1 VATTANHPPADPWL
15 IGLTY
20 SHQQRW
26 WFTGDDEPEG
36 WAVSADLA
44 DPDHT
49 HQASHVGDLEIV
61 LVDLECIRN
70 PFDVLDV
77 EDALLGRI
85 AEILFDPATGQLDP
99 LLDAQLEP
107 LGSPCSSSRRPT
119 HPGMAGL
126 WLGVLLA
133 GTAIKKL
140 SGGVR
145 FASWTHVGLARPCSR
160 SAADRLPWGQRTSAL
175 STPVAVLM
183 LPP

>member
-1 VATTANHPPADPWL
+1 VATTANRPPADPWL

-49 HQASHVGDLEIV
+49 HKASHVGDLEIV
-61 LVDLECIRN
+61 LVYLECTRN

-107 LGSPCSSSRRPT
+107 LGSRLLILKTAQLTPEWR
-119 HPGMAGL
+119 GFG
-126 WLGVLLA
+126 LGVLLA

-145 FASWTHVGLARPCSR
+145 FAVCDPAPRPDPD
-160 SAADRLPWGQRTSAL
+160 ADEHEVAED
-175 STPVAVLM
+175 PVEQAVVFAT
-183 LPP
+183 